1 MCSSEHNIKIIAPN
15 EDDKKQI
22 ASWCNTTH
30 TTEGPKRS
38 IVNLD
43 ALAPHFPE
51 KIGSTPLNNN
61 I

>member
-51 KIGSTPLNNN
+51 KSAARH
-61 I
+61 